1 MCNKKTVKSCN
12 LTFLRMFFD
21 DKMILVGSGNYFL
34 GGGSLNVIEL
44 KRQDT
49 LFFIF
54 FECLELSDGDVSMLY
69 GNMRR
74 DSL

>member
-1 MCNKKTVKSCN
+1 MCNKKYVKSCN

-34 GGGSLNVIEL
+34 GGESLNVIEL

-49 LFFIF
+49 FFF
-54 FECLELSDGDVSMLY
+54 LNVLNCLMEMFQCY
-69 GNMRR
+69 MET
-74 DSL
+74 